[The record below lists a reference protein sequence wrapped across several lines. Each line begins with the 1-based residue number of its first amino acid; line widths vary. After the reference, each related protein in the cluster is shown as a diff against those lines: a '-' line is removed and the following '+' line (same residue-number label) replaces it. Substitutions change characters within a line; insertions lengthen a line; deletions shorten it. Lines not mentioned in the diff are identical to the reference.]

1 MSIVRPKSA
10 YFRGFVASLPFT
22 IMASPFG
29 LLFGVVA
36 TEAGLNLLQV
46 MGFTVVVI
54 AGAAQFTAVQLMVD
68 GAPTLVVL
76 ISALAVNLRMMMY
89 SAALQPHLG
98 AAPLWQRVTAAY
110 TMFDQT
116 YALAQANHDAAP
128 EASVA
133 DKAAFYLGAATP
145 LVPVWILSTWL
156 GAVLGAQIP
165 EAWALDFAM
174 PIMFLAM
181 IAPALRSLAHVA
193 AAVTAVSLALI
204 FAFLPFNLGLMVAA
218 LPAMAVGA
226 ELERRGYGR

>member
-98 AAPLWQRVTAAY
+98 AAPLW
-110 TMFDQT
+110 
-116 YALAQANHDAAP
+116 
-128 EASVA
+128 
-133 DKAAFYLGAATP
+133 
-145 LVPVWILSTWL
+145 
-156 GAVLGAQIP
+156 
-165 EAWALDFAM
+165 
-174 PIMFLAM
+174 
-181 IAPALRSLAHVA
+181 
-193 AAVTAVSLALI
+193 
-204 FAFLPFNLGLMVAA
+204 
-218 LPAMAVGA
+218 
-226 ELERRGYGR
+226 